1 MILRDGEGSGAIL
14 TNVDSGTRWAVFFGL
29 AVSAP
34 IVLTFVASWFL
45 L

>member
-1 MILRDGEGSGAIL
+1 MKQ
-14 TNVDSGTRWAVFFGL
+14 TTDSGMRWAVFFGL